1 MNDENTSWK
10 TIAMNFVFIVPF
22 LDQRTCI
29 GTTVI
34 LVFKLDNICF
44 FFNLHLLFFIQNK
57 LIVYLLL
64 IERLKTIMF
73 MSYSSS
79 QVLKLISVDHY
90 MKSFHVHWTLGE
102 ILEKAG
108 YWKNRTGCVSSISR
122 YCTSLYKWHTRIL
135 WLYYLVIK
143 TNEFALD
150 LTVKSRSNMDTL
162 VQWTCYQREKFK
174 SLRW

>member
-1 MNDENTSWK
+1 MNS
-10 TIAMNFVFIVPF
+10 VFIVPF

-34 LVFKLDNICF
+34 LVFKLDNIWC

-108 YWKNRTGCVSSISR
+108 Y
-122 YCTSLYKWHTRIL
+122 
-135 WLYYLVIK
+135 
-143 TNEFALD
+143 
-150 LTVKSRSNMDTL
+150 
-162 VQWTCYQREKFK
+162 
-174 SLRW
+174 